1 MSTFNVSFSKL
12 SETALTNLLLYEE
25 ASFDKIQNKMTL
37 AASIIFVVDSDRFT
51 GSIFLLVLTT
61 LLICFIVE
69 F

>member
-37 AASIIFVVDSDRFT
+37 AASIIFIVDSDRFT
-51 GSIFLLVLTT
+51 GSIF
-61 LLICFIVE
+61 
-69 F
+69 

>member
-12 SETALTNLLLYEE
+12 SETALTNLLLHEE